1 MTRMTKGEKAFQVFD
16 VLFLALITLSCLI
29 PLLYVL
35 ANSFSEKDAV
45 DSKLVTLLPVGFN
58 TANYEFVLRRVA
70 FWKSFLVSIKR
81 VVLGVPLNLY
91 LMITVAFVLNHDN
104 TKLSGRTAY
113 TWFFVFTM
121 LFGGGL
127 IPSYLLVKELGLI
140 DSIWALILPGC
151 VPIYNTILMLNFF
164 RQLPNE
170 LEDAAIIDGAGYLR
184 VLWRIIVPVS
194 TPSIATMV
202 LFQTV
207 GHWNGWLEGILFMNK
222 MEDYPLQSYLRSVL
236 VTNNAMET
244 GSFNA
249 TDAKIWETISED
261 GSRCAQI
268 IIAMIPI
275 LSVYP
280 FLQRYFVKGITLG
293 SVKG

>member
-222 MEDYPLQSYLRSVL
+222 MEDYPHQSYLRSVL

-244 GSFNA
+244 GSFNH
-249 TDAKIWETISED
+249 
-261 GSRCAQI
+261 
-268 IIAMIPI
+268 
-275 LSVYP
+275 
-280 FLQRYFVKGITLG
+280 
-293 SVKG
+293 